1 MEPPPGQV
9 TRLLAKIR
17 DGNPAAEDELIPLVY
32 NHLHHLAT
40 NAMRRERSD
49 HTLQPTALVH
59 EAYVRL
65 VSQDG
70 ADWQDRT
77 HFFRVASR
85 LMRRI
90 LVDYSRARRS
100 DKRGGKDEKVALE
113 EVQDA
118 SPGGARGL
126 IKLGGVVQLEDLIA
140 LDDALKVLGRL
151 HARQEQVVD
160 MRFFGGL
167 TEEEIANG
175 LGLSLRTVKRDWEL
189 ASAWLYDE
197 LCGKAENQR

>member
-1 MEPPPGQV
+1 M
-9 TRLLAKIR
+9 
-17 DGNPAAEDELIPLVY
+17 
-32 NHLHHLAT
+32 
-40 NAMRRERSD
+40 
-49 HTLQPTALVH
+49 
-59 EAYVRL
+59 RL

-85 LMRRI
+85 MMRRI